1 MAQQTGQIQFIG
13 KVGNLIGF
21 TNSAS
26 NKQGAVFVREA
37 PDDVYNPQS
46 NGQATQRS
54 RLKPALNFYAAFSQ
68 VLSCAFYP
76 TRKENKNKHFFISRA
91 MKMTTM
97 SDVRMGENLVPLLP
111 YLVSRGYLGL
121 DALCEKVGEHRVSE
135 RKNVVLFGV
144 KYDYVTEGDY
154 PISFI
159 SDYLLNQ
166 NPELENGLQFTILAV
181 LYMRDDDSL
190 RKTVTLSFVLDRE
203 NDDTIWADIPGT
215 NELAVDGYPIEDGQD
230 VFYLGISPIDL
241 DWEVGSAS
249 LIISGRKGKT
259 WDYTN
264 SVMQLTVKGEEI
276 RARRAR
282 VVRPSYQPSHH
293 PVI

>member
-26 NKQGAVFVREA
+26 KKQGAVFLREA

-54 RLKPALNFYAAFSQ
+54 RLKPALNFYAAFAP

-76 TRKENKNKHFFISRA
+76 SRKENKNKRFFISRA

-111 YLVSRGYLGL
+111 YQVSRGYLGL
-121 DALCEKVGEHRVSE
+121 DALCQKVGEHRISE

-144 KYDYVTEGDY
+144 HYDYVTEPDY

-159 SDYLLNQ
+159 TNFLLDQ
-166 NPELENGLQFTILAV
+166 NPEIENGMQFTILAV
-181 LYMRDDDSL
+181 LYMREDDTL
-190 RKTVTLSFVLDRE
+190 RKTVTLSFVLDKE
-203 NDDTIWADIPGT
+203 NDDTIWGDIPGT
-215 NELAVDGYPIEDGQD
+215 NELAVDGYSIEGGTDD
-230 VFYLGISPIDL
+230 LYLGISPINL
-241 DWEVGSAS
+241 DWEIGNAS

-276 RARRAR
+276 RERRAR

-293 PVI
+293 PNI